1 MYKGFRLLAP
11 LDLASIDFQ
20 TRFKKEKE
28 KKRGASC
35 KFRSILHIWLLGF
48 VNWLYTVG
56 VRSSIQML
64 ILFQR
69 FEIFVIVRFAL

>member
-28 KKRGASC
+28 KKMRSTMQVSIHPAHLVAGFCKLAVYCRGS
-35 KFRSILHIWLLGF
+35 FIHPDVNF
-48 VNWLYTVG
+48 VP
-56 VRSSIQML
+56 
-64 ILFQR
+64 
-69 FEIFVIVRFAL
+69 EI

>member
-28 KKRGASC
+28 KKNEEHHASFDPSC
-35 KFRSILHIWLLGF
+35 TFGCWVL
-48 VNWLYTVG
+48 
-56 VRSSIQML
+56 
-64 ILFQR
+64 
-69 FEIFVIVRFAL
+69 

>member
-28 KKRGASC
+28 KKISIHPAHLVAGFCKLAVYCRGS
-35 KFRSILHIWLLGF
+35 FIHPDVNF
-48 VNWLYTVG
+48 VP
-56 VRSSIQML
+56 
-64 ILFQR
+64 
-69 FEIFVIVRFAL
+69 EI